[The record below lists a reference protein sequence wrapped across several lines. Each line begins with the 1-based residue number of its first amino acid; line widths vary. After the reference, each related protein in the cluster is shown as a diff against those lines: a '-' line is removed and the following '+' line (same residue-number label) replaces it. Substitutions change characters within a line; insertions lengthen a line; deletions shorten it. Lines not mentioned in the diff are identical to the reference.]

1 MLKTLKHPKIVTLAE
16 PFVQPWPDQDP
27 DPSSFLGK
35 GFCLVSQTPLL
46 LSPKSSPQH
55 FSFPFPFPDPT
66 QTQKQKQ
73 KTKTDIRDSE
83 FENTSATRKMNL
95 CRAGRSSL
103 NALRASK
110 LVSPHRPISPLLLR
124 HSHVLPPPFAAAAV
138 RHLRTGR
145 EPPVRYPIV
154 GTPLPFV
161 KVFGSNWWNRGFC
174 YIGIKIWWKWNFFGV
189 FLWFKLLAMEWC
201 FCEMGY
207 WNISRKGRFDN
218 RAFWGVPKAKRR
230 LNFYF
235 YFIRNFDLTHW
246 IMILWSVLIIKLD
259 RDEIYSL
266 LVRDSNS

>member
-1 MLKTLKHPKIVTLAE
+1 MILNVENPKTPKICHLGWAIRPALTG
-16 PFVQPWPDQDP
+16 PRPRPIK
-27 DPSSFLGK
+27 FLGK
-35 GFCLVSQTPLL
+35 GVLPSLPN
-46 LSPKSSPQH
+46 PSSPLSQK
-55 FSFPFPFPDPT
+55 FPPT
-66 QTQKQKQ
+66 FFISISRSNPNPE
-73 KTKTDIRDSE
+73 TKTDIRDSE

-161 KVFGSNWWNRGFC
+161 KVFGSNWWNLDCFC
-174 YIGIKIWWKWNFFGV
+174 YIGIKFWWKWNLFGV